1 MSMPADRQAIII
13 SPEHLAGSLL
23 NLTPGMSLASAKEVT
38 ARRNRFP
45 TRRRPLGHRPRG
57 LARAAR
63 VPRPALM
70 AATAPAAVTRA
81 R

>member
-45 TRRRPLGHRPRG
+45 PADARWVTG
-57 LARAAR
+57 RAAWR
-63 VPRPALM
+63 GRPGC
-70 AATAPAAVTRA
+70 RG
-81 R
+81 RR